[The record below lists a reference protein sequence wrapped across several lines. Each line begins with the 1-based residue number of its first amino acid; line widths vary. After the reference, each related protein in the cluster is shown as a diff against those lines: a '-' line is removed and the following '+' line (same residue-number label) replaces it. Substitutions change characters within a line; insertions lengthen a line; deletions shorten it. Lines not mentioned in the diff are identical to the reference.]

1 MDSSIS
7 LSDLKV
13 EWIYYLYEDMV
24 GYIAENDFQREEESS
39 VGISLS
45 LGTIYF
51 EEDLIQY
58 TPPQL
63 RGSATGVRE
72 NLFTRIDLTAS
83 KYKMIEE

>member
-1 MDSSIS
+1 M
-7 LSDLKV
+7 KV

-24 GYIAENDFQREEESS
+24 AYIAETDFQREEESS

-51 EEDLIQY
+51 QEGLMPY

-63 RGSATGVRE
+63 RGSATGVRKD
-72 NLFTRIDLTAS
+72 LFTRIDLTAS